1 MAKYRVTKPKAYDGD
16 KEVKV
21 GTEFEA
27 DEVPAFLVGKV
38 ELVAEP
44 LAEEPVEDEAAKKA
58 AEEAAKKAATDPAKK

>member
-1 MAKYRVTKPKAYDGD
+1 MAKYRVTKGKAFDGD

-38 ELVAEP
+38 ELVSESV
-44 LAEEPVEDEAAKKA
+44 VEDSDAEGVKKA